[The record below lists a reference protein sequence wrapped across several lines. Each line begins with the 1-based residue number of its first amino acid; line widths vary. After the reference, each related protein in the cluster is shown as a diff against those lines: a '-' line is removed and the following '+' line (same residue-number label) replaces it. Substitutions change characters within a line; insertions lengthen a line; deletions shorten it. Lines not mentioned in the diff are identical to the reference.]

1 MKNIPVHYAI
11 PSRQILLTIGGCF
24 AMVAGIIGIA
34 FWLNSPKLAAVV
46 ALVFIAIY
54 LWMLIRNMNAVGEAS
69 IEEDALLLM
78 PSRGSLCSVSG
89 PVRISWDDIDRVQ
102 VGATVA
108 PNAPRVYVS
117 LRTRR
122 PGRRSWIVHVLR
134 QEDSE
139 FVPAVLARAN
149 AARACNGG
157 SPLQAE
163 NPFDSSVWKFASIFL
178 LVMFLAAIVGTIA
191 MGKADDI
198 YVWARILTL
207 GAFSIPLVKQVFY
220 SKAK

>member
-11 PSRQILLTIGGCF
+11 QSRQILLAVGGCF
-24 AMVAGIIGIA
+24 AMVGGIIGIA
-34 FWLNSPKLAAVV
+34 FWLDSPKLATVV
-46 ALVFIAIY
+46 ALMFIALY
-54 LWMLIRNMNAVGEAS
+54 LWMLIRNINAVGEAS

-78 PSRGSLCSVSG
+78 PSRGSLCSISG
-89 PVRISWDDIDRVQ
+89 PVRISWDDVDRVQ
-102 VGATVA
+102 VGATNA

-117 LRTRR
+117 MRTRR

-139 FVPAVLARAN
+139 FVGMVLAQAN
-149 AARACNGG
+149 AVRARGG
-157 SPLQAE
+157 SGPLQAE
-163 NPFDSSVWKFASIFL
+163 NPFDSAVWKFASIFL

-198 YVWARILTL
+198 YVWARIFTL
-207 GAFSIPLVKQVFY
+207 GAFSIPLVKQVFF
-220 SKAK
+220 SKVS